1 MKKGY
6 IQIYTG
12 EGKGKTTAAVGLAIR
27 ALAADMRVFF
37 CQFLKGERSGELEFL
52 SKITEKICI
61 RQCGL
66 NKFCVNRNNPGTD
79 QIEAAKKGF
88 ELSKKAILS
97 GNYDLVILDEI
108 NVALYF
114 NLLKIEDVLHI
125 LKNKPSSVEIV
136 LTGRN
141 APEELYDYADLISE
155 IREIKH
161 YFQKGVKAR
170 KGIEY

>member
-27 ALAADMRVFF
+27 AIAANLKVFF
-37 CQFLKGERSGELEFL
+37 CQFLKGKESGELGFL
-52 SKITEKICI
+52 RKVTGEIDIY
-61 RQCGL
+61 RCGL
-66 NKFCVNRNNPGTD
+66 NKFCVNRDNPGTD

-88 ELSKKAILS
+88 EISKEAIFS
-97 GNYDLVILDEI
+97 GNYDIVILDEI

-114 NLLKIEDVLHI
+114 NLLKIEDVLHV
-125 LKNKPSSVEIV
+125 LKNKPSSVEII

-141 APEELYDYADLISE
+141 APKELYDYADLISE

-161 YFQKGVKAR
+161 YFHKGVRAR

>member
-1 MKKGY
+1 MRKGY

-12 EGKGKTTAAVGLAIR
+12 DGKGKTTAAVGLAVR
-27 ALAADMRVFF
+27 ALADDLRIFF
-37 CQFLKGERSGELEFL
+37 CQFLKGEESGELAFL
-52 SKITEKICI
+52 KGISDKIDIHL
-61 RQCGL
+61 CGL
-66 NKFCVNRNNPGTD
+66 NKFCTNRKNPAKD
-79 QIEAAKKGF
+79 QIDAAKRGL
-88 ELSKKAILS
+88 ELSKKAIFS
-97 GNYDLVILDEI
+97 GKYDIVILDEI

-125 LKNKPSSVEIV
+125 LQNKPSSVEII

-141 APEELYDYADLISE
+141 ASKELYDYADLISE

-161 YFQKGVKAR
+161 YFQKGVRAR